1 MNTRAWLSEI
11 PWDMVVW
18 QNQQLCKP
26 KNAHHGPTSD
36 GHEPCRALWEQ
47 SQPLQMTLAE
57 MVDLCRK
64 CHRLAPFT
72 NYNGNTFSA
81 IARALIETLA
91 LPPATLAVARSLAGH
106 IVAGVASDEEVQAF
120 RKFCEETTHP

>member
-47 SQPLQMTLAE
+47 SQPLQMTLA
-57 MVDLCRK
+57 
-64 CHRLAPFT
+64 PFT

-106 IVAGVASDEEVQAF
+106 IVAGVASDEEIQAF

>member
-18 QNQQLCKP
+18 QNEQLCKP

-81 IARALIETLA
+81 IARTLIETLP
-91 LPPATLAVARSLAGH
+91 LPPATLAFARSPKAKHRNPNLPF
-106 IVAGVASDEEVQAF
+106 QPF
-120 RKFCEETTHP
+120 HPFWMK

>member
-26 KNAHHGPTSD
+26 KKAHHGPTSD

-81 IARALIETLA
+81 IARTLIETLP
-91 LPPATLAVARSLAGH
+91 LPPATLAFARSPKAKHRNPNLP
-106 IVAGVASDEEVQAF
+106 F
-120 RKFCEETTHP
+120 HPFHPFWMK